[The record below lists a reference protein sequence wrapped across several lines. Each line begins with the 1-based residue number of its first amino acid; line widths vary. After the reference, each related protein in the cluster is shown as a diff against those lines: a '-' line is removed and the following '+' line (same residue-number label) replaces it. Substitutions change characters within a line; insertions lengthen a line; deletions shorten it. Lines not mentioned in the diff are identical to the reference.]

1 MLNEN
6 IKRCRKQK
14 GYSQETLAQ
23 SLNVVRQTV
32 SKWEKGYSVP
42 DAVMLEKM
50 AEVFEV
56 SVGDLLGAP
65 SEADGQKSE
74 LQQISAQLAVLN
86 DQMARELLRRKRIR
100 MILLIAAAVFLA
112 LCLLV
117 GCLLFVSTPLIAKR
131 EIEAGDISQVE
142 TLLVP
147 SQLYSQDDID
157 AAIET
162 IKTDFAKNWNGCKLT
177 WIKYAGDAISKEE
190 SKERGV
196 ETIVLLSS
204 FDTLRLPDTSA
215 LNENTTYNDW
225 NWILIRSDDGQ
236 WTHIDHGYG

>member
-6 IKRCRKQK
+6 IKNYRKQK

-50 AEVFEV
+50 AELFEV
-56 SVGDLLGAP
+56 PVSALLGKPQETA
-65 SEADGQKSE
+65 EQKSE
-74 LQQISAQLAVLN
+74 LDRISAQLAVMN
-86 DQMARELLRRKRIR
+86 DQMARELGRRRRLRN
-100 MILLIAAAVFLA
+100 ILLIVAAVLLTLTVFVA
-112 LCLLV
+112 CLVFFSLPV
-117 GCLLFVSTPLIAKR
+117 ERATES
-131 EIEAGDISQVE
+131 GDISQVE

-147 SQLYSQDDID
+147 SRLYTQDDID

-162 IKTDFAKNWNGCKLT
+162 VKRDFADDWSGCRLT
-177 WIKYAGDAISKEE
+177 WIKYAGDEISKAE

-215 LNENTTYNDW
+215 LNENATYHDW
-225 NWILIRSDDGQ
+225 KWILIRTDDGS

>member
-50 AEVFEV
+50 AELFEV
-56 SVGDLLGAP
+56 PVSDLLGGPQETA
-65 SEADGQKSE
+65 EQKSE
-74 LQQISAQLAVLN
+74 LERISAQLAVMN
-86 DQMARELLRRKRIR
+86 DQMARELGRRRRLRR
-100 MILLIAAAVFLA
+100 ILLIVAAVLLSLTVCVVCLVFLSLPVDRA
-112 LCLLV
+112 
-117 GCLLFVSTPLIAKR
+117 
-131 EIEAGDISQVE
+131 IESGDISQTE

-147 SQLYSQDDID
+147 SQLYSQDEID

-162 IKTDFAKNWNGCKLT
+162 IKTDFAENWNGCKLT

-190 SKERGV
+190 SKERGL

-215 LNENTTYNDW
+215 LNENATYLDW
-225 NWILIRSDDGQ
+225 NWILTRAEDGS